1 MAKPGESSPPP
12 SGLDFIILIVLFMAI
27 APMIGGFLIYL
38 GNPSGLLT
46 QVRDYLAPFFIHNL
60 WWIKILSV
68 LISGLLLWGIVHILS
83 KLNYANMRVEQF
95 LNILGSSG
103 LSRRRSLRAWRQ
115 IQARL
120 ATEDPQQWKIAILEA
135 DEILDEVLKLS
146 GYLGKMEDKLD
157 LITPAQLASIEDI
170 KTAHR
175 IRNQISGS
183 PAFELSRE
191 VAERAAGIYKRAF
204 VETNLISE

>member
-1 MAKPGESSPPP
+1 M
-12 SGLDFIILIVLFMAI
+12 V
-27 APMIGGFLIYL
+27 YL
-38 GNPSGLLT
+38 GDPSGLLT
-46 QVRDYLAPFFIHNL
+46 RIKEFLAPYLLNNL
-60 WWIKILSV
+60 WWMKIVSV
-68 LISGLLLWGIVHILS
+68 LISGLFVWGIAHILS
-83 KLNYANMRVEQF
+83 KLNYVNLRTEQF

-120 ATEDPQQWKIAILEA
+120 AVEDPQQWKIAILEA
-135 DEILDEVLKLS
+135 DEILNEVLKLS

-170 KTAHR
+170 KIAHR

-191 VAERAAGIYKRAF
+191 VAERTAHIYRRAF
-204 VETNLISE
+204 VETNLIPHS